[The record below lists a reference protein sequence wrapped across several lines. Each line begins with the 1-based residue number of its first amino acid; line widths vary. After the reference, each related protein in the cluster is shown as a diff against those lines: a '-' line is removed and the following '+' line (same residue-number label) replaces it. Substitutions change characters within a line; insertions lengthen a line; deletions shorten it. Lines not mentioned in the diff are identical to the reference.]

1 VSTPATTPPPVDD
14 AFHMCR
20 QIASNRT
27 HDPSECDSL
36 IEEMWCDQ
44 DCAVI
49 FGILTRLHNSGSR
62 QPLGTADIQAL
73 CGSTCYFTKYK
84 NYLTTM
90 DLGTCSVNLDVSFL
104 PPAPYILKG
113 FLPGDLPSKMG
124 FGNESDLA
132 RFAETICIYTEATIE
147 DPTEGYCVDIVTQ
160 AAIKSDIQLSC
171 AVGMNGDRVVEGTNF
186 STWKCPPDCIFAMSE
201 FVKDSGCCLYSLE
214 YPRYAMGGYPFFIKD
229 LASACKV
236 TEYTMGLDQPCAGA
250 LSSRCGAKSV
260 CMNDGHD
267 DLCLCTGQ
275 NYHVKNISGSP
286 QCVDQDECELGKSF
300 CHADATCI
308 NSPGSYL
315 CLCNDGFVGDGIL
328 CTERSCDLFKGLGTC
343 ILCGD
348 ECCAADD
355 RDPATF
361 RQVVDIGC
369 SASGDVRDMNKRI
382 LASASRSNDETCF
395 ENTPATLSD
404 CRGNKSLAKPCALWA
419 KHDYFCTNLS
429 YPPKYISDAENAY
442 RDALAQYSRF
452 QAQIAARPFMQNC
465 SNGTW
470 TTWTGGPVLN
480 CTSIPYS
487 ALHVPTPPTAGWGLS
502 QFWCVRNASGT
513 ACDGRRARRVVAE
526 GDGIGLRVGAMCQ
539 ADGSYNAT
547 VSCERVKCGQYTAPM
562 NGLVDGEWSGPPE
575 AVTPQDMYFP
585 ESLFVSCNAGYDLFY
600 DGARSDS
607 VVSVKCLPDS
617 TYSVTEKRTTCV
629 PKNCGVYSNF
639 ITRTASLILYKE
651 DLTSG
656 TNICNGRDAGICK
669 QQCCDCLSRLRDCW
683 RVGCPEC
690 NHCSMCT
697 VLATACPGMC
707 PNQAVLPPE
716 IVEAGRRYTFGH
728 DFNLSYKFGQQVTL
742 ACYPGYALAQVLKNE
757 GLMPVGEAQPKCVN
771 SDDGVVGFQNSM
783 SCLAK
788 ACTPLSVQKGAV
800 MPNTATCNDLFAD
813 CVQRIMKVTKGLDE
827 TNQPLDVNMTCME
840 QLSKVDQ
847 CRPDSQ
853 VLLGNQIRIVCQ
865 LGYTSAAMHPSCN
878 SNGTFSNYAS
888 CERQSCG
895 IFTVG
900 EHATSEVGAPFL
912 HILNLGMLCP
922 VLRHCGVGGKEH
934 FAQGMPAV
942 QKLNDKILVLFLNC
956 C

>member
-1 VSTPATTPPPVDD
+1 MSTPATTPPPVDA
-14 AFHMCR
+14 AFHTCG
-20 QIASNRT
+20 QIASNRPQ
-27 HDPSECDSL
+27 DLSECDSL

-44 DCAVI
+44 DCAVV
-49 FGILTRLHNSGSR
+49 FGILTRLHTSSSR

-84 NYLTTM
+84 DYLQFM

-113 FLPGDLPSKMG
+113 FLPGDFPLKMG

-132 RFAETICIYTEATIE
+132 RFAETICIYTEATTE

-160 AAIKSDIQLSC
+160 AAINSDIQLSC
-171 AVGMNGDRVVEGTNF
+171 AVGMNGDRVVEGTDF
-186 STWKCPPDCIFAMSE
+186 STWKCPPDCIFALSM

-236 TEYTMGLDQPCAGA
+236 TEYTVGLDQPCAGA
-250 LSSRCGAKSV
+250 LSSKCGAKSV

-267 DLCLCTGQ
+267 DSCLCTGQ
-275 NYHVKNISGSP
+275 NYHVENISGSP

-315 CLCNDGFVGDGIL
+315 CQCNDGFVGDGIL
-328 CTERSCDLFKGLGTC
+328 CTERSCGLFEGLETC

-348 ECCAADD
+348 ECCAADSK
-355 RDPATF
+355 DPATF

-369 SASGDVRDMNKRI
+369 SASGDVRVMNKRI
-382 LASASRSNDETCF
+382 TASPSRSNDETCF
-395 ENTPATLSD
+395 ENTTATLSD

-429 YPPKYISDAENAY
+429 YPPKYISDDENAY

-452 QAQIAARPFMQNC
+452 QAQIAARPFMANC

-470 TTWTGGPVLN
+470 TNWTSGQVLN

-526 GDGIGLRVGAMCQ
+526 GDGIGLKVRAMCQ

-547 VSCERVKCGQYTAPM
+547 VSCERVNCGRYTATI
-562 NGLVDGEWSGPPE
+562 NGLLDGPWPGPPE

-585 ESLFVSCNAGYDLFY
+585 ESVFVSCHAGYDLFY
-600 DGARSDS
+600 DGAPFRSDS
-607 VVSVKCLPDS
+607 ILSVKCLPDS
-617 TYSVTEKRTTCV
+617 TYSVTEERTICV
-629 PKNCGVYSNF
+629 PKSCGVYSNF

-651 DLTSG
+651 DLNLTSG

-669 QQCCDCLSRLRDCW
+669 QECCDCLSRLRDCW
-683 RVGCPEC
+683 LVGCPEC
-690 NHCSMCT
+690 NQCSMCI

-707 PNQAVLPPE
+707 PNQAVLPPQ
-716 IVEAGRRYTFGH
+716 IVQAGRRYTFGH
-728 DFNLSYKFGQQVTL
+728 DFNLSYVVGQQVTL
-742 ACYPGYALAQVLKNE
+742 ECYPGYELAQVLKNE
-757 GLMPVGEAQPKCVN
+757 GLMPISEAQPKCVN
-771 SDDGVVGFQNSM
+771 SEDGVGFQKSM

-788 ACTPLSVQKGAV
+788 VCTPLPVQNGAV
-800 MPNTATCNDLFAD
+800 MPNTAACNDLFAG
-813 CVQRIMKVTKGLDE
+813 CVQRIMKVTNGLDATGE
-827 TNQPLDVNMTCME
+827 PLDVNMTCME
-840 QLSKVDQ
+840 DLSKVDQ

-853 VLLGNQIRIVCQ
+853 VLFGNQIRIVCR
-865 LGYTSAAMHPSCN
+865 LGYTSVAMHPLCN
-878 SNGTFSNYAS
+878 SNGTFTNYAS
-888 CERQSCG
+888 CDRQSCG

-900 EHATSEVGAPFL
+900 EHATSEVRWFL
-912 HILNLGMLCP
+912 MRAVP
-922 VLRHCGVGGKEH
+922 H
-934 FAQGMPAV
+934 FPPS
-942 QKLNDKILVLFLNC
+942 
-956 C
+956 